1 MPYHAYAGHQAHQ
14 PLEPFIY
21 DPPPL
26 GEYDVEIK
34 ISHCGICHSDIHIL
48 DGDWG
53 DNFPYVAGHEI
64 IGTVTQRGALV
75 THLQIG
81 ERVGVGWQS
90 GSCMTC
96 EWCVRGET
104 NVCRHMI
111 ATCQDRF
118 GGFADFIRT
127 DSRYA
132 FPIPE
137 KLTSENAAPL
147 LCAGITVYSPLAT
160 FGVRSS
166 DRVGV
171 IGIGG
176 LGHLGIQFAH
186 KMGCEVTAFSTSPDK
201 EAEAKSFGATR
212 FIHSKDNDQLRA
224 GRNSLDFILC
234 TVNVNLDWR
243 AYLRLLRP
251 NGQLCIVGAI
261 PDDMMIPA
269 GALISGQKSIRGGSI
284 GSRATMTEML
294 AFAAH
299 HGVVAQTET
308 MPMHKVNEA
317 LQKVRDNKA
326 RYRMV
331 LVND

>member
-1 MPYHAYAGHQAHQ
+1 MTYHAYAGRTPKHPVEAF
-14 PLEPFIY
+14 EY
-21 DPPPL
+21 DAPEL
-26 GEYDVEIK
+26 GEHDVEIK

-64 IGTVTQRGALV
+64 IGTITQKGHLV
-75 THLQIG
+75 THLEIG
-81 ERVGVGWQS
+81 QRVGVGWQS
-90 GSCMTC
+90 GSCMNC

-104 NVCRHMI
+104 NVCPHSV
-111 ATCQDRF
+111 ATCQDRY
-118 GGFADFIRT
+118 GGFADYIRT
-127 DSRYA
+127 DSRFA
-132 FPIPE
+132 FPIPDA
-137 KLTSENAAPL
+137 LSSENAAPL

-176 LGHLGIQFAH
+176 LGHLGLQFAS

-201 EAEAKSFGATR
+201 EEEAKSFGASR
-212 FIHSKDNDQLRA
+212 FINSKDKDQLRA
-224 GRNSLDFILC
+224 GRNSLDFLLC

-251 NGQLCIVGAI
+251 NGQLCLVGAI
-261 PDDMMIPA
+261 AEDMMIPA
-269 GALISGQKSIRGGSI
+269 GALIGGQKSIRGGAI
-284 GSRATMTEML
+284 GSRATMQEML
-294 AFAAH
+294 DFSARH
-299 HGVVAQTET
+299 QIMAQTEV
-308 MPMHKVNEA
+308 MSMRQINEA
-317 LQKVRDNKA
+317 LQKVRSNSA